1 MSRRRDQKKHRK
13 IDENEVVSGRESSD
27 STLGFLVYSENRPF
41 QKSVPRSTS
50 KDLPNR
56 AHFGPEFRKCLKK
69 GGHEKGSKTGA
80 PKSYFLGPKRPLG
93 PLFEN
98 AKSIISPRVRSGLQP
113 GGNREGKIS
122 AGSSPKDQRSLIEER
137 RTKSILERAKRR
149 GSNTPWAMG
158 PANS

>member
-1 MSRRRDQKKHRK
+1 MPRRRGQEKHRK

-27 STLGFLVYSENRPF
+27 STWGFLVYSENRPF

-69 GGHEKGSKTGA
+69 GGPEKGSKTGA
-80 PKSYFLGPKRPLG
+80 QKSYFLSPKRPLG
-93 PLFEN
+93 ALLEN
-98 AKSIISPRVRSGLQP
+98 ATSIISPRHRLAYAKRGR
-113 GGNREGKIS
+113 NEGKIS

-137 RTKSILERAKRR
+137 GTKSIRKDEKDKV
-149 GSNTPWAMG
+149 
-158 PANS
+158 